1 MPVRKKILLI
11 DDHPDISL
19 FTALQE
25 DGNVVIACESP
36 DKALSLVIPYQ
47 PHFIIVHLYHSSKR
61 DLAILQE
68 CRALAE
74 GIAIIVAMSNYG
86 NEAIMQALEERAT
99 SFLPLPAKPGIIK
112 KVLAELKPTVN

>member
-1 MPVRKKILLI
+1 LPVRKKILLI

-25 DGNVVIACESP
+25 DGNEVIACESP
-36 DKALSLVIPYQ
+36 DKARGLVTLYQ

-61 DLAILQE
+61 DLTILQE

-74 GIAIIVAMSNYG
+74 GVPIIVAMSNYG
-86 NEAIMQALEERAT
+86 NEAVMQALEAGAT
-99 SFLPLPAKPGIIK
+99 SFVPLPAKPGIIK
-112 KVLAELKPTVN
+112 KILGELKPTVN